1 LPQRKVIW
9 IKARNKAL
17 KVELIVYDK
26 LLYLAMK
33 IKLVS
38 KALQLA
44 NDDEIQRIIVP
55 KDTVLWPTEEMIQYC
70 DKQL

>member
-1 LPQRKVIW
+1 
-9 IKARNKAL
+9 
-17 KVELIVYDK
+17 
-26 LLYLAMK
+26 MK

-44 NDDEIQRIIVP
+44 NYDEIQSIIVP

-70 DKQL
+70 ENLQRKSIVYHGVTDEMILIKHI

>member
-1 LPQRKVIW
+1 LPQRKVIC

-55 KDTVLWPTEEMIQYC
+55 KDTVL
-70 DKQL
+70 

>member
-1 LPQRKVIW
+1 
-9 IKARNKAL
+9 
-17 KVELIVYDK
+17 
-26 LLYLAMK
+26 MK